1 MFFLIGQITLPNWDA
16 ILTDNR
22 KKAVVRIL
30 AFGLPKLRAVGD
42 VVADWNVSLGSGF
55 FIDTTGTIITNSHVV
70 RKAKVIA
77 VVLSDARTGNFREF
91 MESLYF
97 AELLYDDPDN
107 DIAVLKVIGEGF
119 KPLKFSDRNALNQ
132 GEPVAALGFPG
143 TSYHDNKLKV
153 VFGFIASDKDDN
165 PILLNM
171 SVNPGNS
178 GGPVLDRNGEVVGVV
193 FAKEG
198 SSREGLAYAIPTF
211 VVKKV
216 LRKIELR
223 EIKRGNYAGTDV
235 YEAYEELGRGL
246 MKALIFNDYE
256 EAIDHAQKAVELD
269 PDYAEGHFFYG
280 FLAYRYKAYEIAQ
293 REYKTAYKLKPSL
306 FDDNYNKE
314 TVEKILNPDT
324 TDKSEGEEESSSTT
338 SSSSSDE
345 TSVDTTSGKASYSSS
360 STPSTSSDYGISTSD
375 YGGRSSWKDRID
387 GWNVGVYFL
396 KGNVDE
402 LVEGKNSLP
411 ASEKYEIDF
420 ILHTNVWSTSLYL
433 VKNGGWG
440 FGLGSP
446 FASIVLF
453 SGGSEAFRFDVIYKR
468 RNLRLTVGTSA
479 LREGKAYPLAL
490 RGSLWYRYR
499 RTPWMLM
506 LSLERAKLTEI
517 SSAFANREKEKRKVN
532 SVIGVGMG
540 LWF

>member
-1 MFFLIGQITLPNWDA
+1 MLALLSQITLPNWDA
-16 ILTDNR
+16 VLTEDK

-30 AFGLPKLRAVGD
+30 AFGLPKLRSMGD

-55 FIDTTGTIITNSHVV
+55 FIDSTGRIITNSHVV

-77 VVLSDARTGNFREF
+77 VVLSDAKTSNFKEF

-107 DIAVLKVIGEGF
+107 DIAVLRVIGENF
-119 KPLKFSDRNALNQ
+119 KYLKLSDRKYLRQ

-153 VFGFIASDKDDN
+153 VFGFVASDRDDN

-178 GGPVLDRNGEVVGVV
+178 GGPLLDGKGEVVGVV

-198 SSREGLAYAIPTF
+198 EGREGLAYAIPVY

-216 LRKIELR
+216 LRNIELR
-223 EIKRGNYAGTDV
+223 KITKGHYAGTDI

-256 EAIDHAQKAVELD
+256 AAIDHAQRAVELD

-280 FLAYRYKAYEIAQ
+280 FLAYKYKAYEIAQ
-293 REYKTAYKLKPSL
+293 REYKKAYELKPSL

-314 TVEKILNPDT
+314 TVEKLLNPDT
-324 TDKSEGEEESSSTT
+324 TEAESE
-338 SSSSSDE
+338 DE
-345 TSVDTTSGKASYSSS
+345 GSEYSETASEDTTAAAEEISP
-360 STPSTSSDYGISTSD
+360 PSVSIQLATERPWWKRHITSWQIGLYFLRGNPDELIQGQNTLPTSD
-375 YGGRSSWKDRID
+375 R
-387 GWNVGVYFL
+387 
-396 KGNVDE
+396 
-402 LVEGKNSLP
+402 
-411 ASEKYEIDF
+411 YEIT
-420 ILHTNVWSTSLYL
+420 LAVHTDLWRTSFYL
-433 VKNGGWG
+433 VKNAGWG
-440 FGLGSP
+440 FGLGAP
-446 FASIVLF
+446 FMSVVAF
-453 SGGSEAFRFDVIYKR
+453 SGGSEVVRVEGLYR
-468 RNLRLTVGTSA
+468 RGNLRLTLGGAV
-479 LREGKAYPLAL
+479 LREDEAKPLAL
-490 RGSLWYRYR
+490 RTSLWYRWR
-499 RTPWMLM
+499 KTPWMFM
-506 LSLERAKLTEI
+506 VALERMRFDEIGRALSAKD
-517 SSAFANREKEKRKVN
+517 KEERRIN
-532 SVIGVGMG
+532 SVVSLGLG